1 MAALRSVEYQ
11 GGCMSNGLIRH
22 RIFDE
27 LRDDII
33 SCALQPGEELRE
45 VELARRYGVSK
56 SPIRDAL
63 QKLEFEGLVQ
73 IVPRQG
79 HRVMQISVND
89 AHDILDL
96 RDTLERAAV
105 KKIVAEAT
113 DQDLESLNR
122 FRIADM
128 ASIRAFADYNRSFHA
143 EISCLSGNVRQAK
156 IMRDL
161 MDNYERLCIVSL
173 SSRHQEAEAMSSA
186 LKDHIAIIDALQA
199 RDGRSAARLAAK
211 HIRKSQ
217 SQVMR
222 GLNSRPVVG

>member
-1 MAALRSVEYQ
+1 MPD
-11 GGCMSNGLIRH
+11 GLIRH

-27 LRDDII
+27 LRDDIM
-33 SCALQPGEELRE
+33 SCTLQPGSELRE
-45 VELARRYGVSK
+45 GELAQRYGVSK

-79 HRVMQISVND
+79 HRVLPISISD

-96 RDTLERAAV
+96 RETLEVAAA
-105 KKIVAEAT
+105 KRIAAEASE
-113 DQDLESLNR
+113 QDLENLNK
-122 FRIADM
+122 FRVADL
-128 ASIRAFADYNRSFHA
+128 ASMRAFAKYNRSFHA
-143 EISCLSGNVRQAK
+143 EICRLSGNVRQAAV
-156 IMRDL
+156 MRSL

-173 SSRHQEAEAMSSA
+173 SSRQKEAEAMSAA
-186 LKDHIAIIDALQA
+186 LLEHNAIIDALQA
-199 RDGRSAARLAAK
+199 RDGRRAARLSAK

-222 GLNSRPVVG
+222 GLQNRPVVG

>member
-1 MAALRSVEYQ
+1 MKD
-11 GGCMSNGLIRH
+11 GLIRH

-27 LRDDII
+27 LRDDIM
-33 SCALQPGEELRE
+33 SCTLQPGSELRE
-45 VELARRYGVSK
+45 GELAQRYGVSK

-79 HRVMQISVND
+79 HRVLPISIND

-96 RDTLERAAV
+96 RETLEQSAV
-105 KKIVAEAT
+105 KKIAVEAT
-113 DQDLESLNR
+113 TQDLEKLDR
-122 FRIADM
+122 FRAADM
-128 ASIRAFADYNRSFHA
+128 TTMRAFAAYNRSFHA
-143 EISCLSGNVRQAK
+143 EICRLSGNVRQAAV
-156 IMRDL
+156 MHSL

-173 SSRHQEAEAMSSA
+173 SSRHQETEAMSAA
-186 LKDHIAIIDALQA
+186 LGEHIAIIDALQA
-199 RDGRSAARLAAK
+199 RDARRAARLSAK

-222 GLNSRPVVG
+222 GLKSRLVVA